1 MFHPVNA
8 AHLLWNDTRIYRRR
22 HHKAAAALVATART
36 LAKHRPL
43 AGGEREF
50 LSLYARTKRLD
61 PYTFTAV
68 WCDPTAYFW
77 VRMAYQL
84 TATCLAGSPLPPLAR
99 EYCADVGAER
109 PEEALAVHLDAY
121 KRFVLAAA
129 LVEGGGCPPVRF
141 KRPLEAKL
149 PLAFP
154 GTGLSLVGSGTVR
167 IHALRR
173 RCLELDHDGRTATV
187 DTLPGGAHPDGIQ
200 AIRCPVLAIDDVEIH
215 LDPHALNLPGLG
227 FAREAARQPLEFQ
240 VRHQPFVA
248 QVLRLVKRHQPR
260 THRHFARMM
269 RLLVMKP
276 LKTGDYTN
284 LTHSDLPG
292 AAICS
297 LIDDPYEMA
306 DTFIHELHHN
316 RLFFIE
322 EKTGPF
328 FRDATAAVLTQ
339 EFYSPWRN
347 DLRPLHGLF
356 HALYVYLPVA
366 RFWLKVHRSGEVDG
380 ARRAYVVDRVLRI
393 PRQLQAA
400 AAVLRRHAELTETGS
415 ALFRSMDREV
425 GAIARSAAGL
435 GLPADA
441 PALKL
446 EADGSPV
453 PERDAASGR
462 PLTVREAVT
471 AHIARYDVHG
481 QCGDFGRVRLD
492 GPNGGGVH
500 GYRRTPRTRTAGRS
514 RS

>member
-1 MFHPVNA
+1 MFPPVNA
-8 AHLLWNDTRIYRRR
+8 AHLLWNDTRMYRRR
-22 HHKAAAALVATART
+22 HEKAAAALVATART

-84 TATCLAGSPLPPLAR
+84 TATCLTGSALPPLAR
-99 EYCADVGAER
+99 DYCADVGAER
-109 PEEALAVHLDAY
+109 PEDALAVHLDAY

-129 LVEGGGCPPVRF
+129 LVEGGGSPPVRF
-141 KRPLEAKL
+141 ERPLEATL
-149 PLAFP
+149 PLSFP

-167 IHALRR
+167 IHALVR
-173 RCLELDHDGRTATV
+173 RCVALEHEGRSATV
-187 DTLPGGAHPDGIQ
+187 EMVPGGTRADGIQ
-200 AIRCPVLAIDDVEIH
+200 AIRCPALPIGDDVEIH

-240 VRHQPFVA
+240 ARHQPFVA

-260 THRHFARMM
+260 THRHFADMM

-316 RLFFIE
+316 RLFFVE

-328 FRDATAAVLTQ
+328 FRDATAAVLAQ

-366 RFWLKVHRSGEVDG
+366 RFWVKVHRSGEVDG
-380 ARRAYVVDRVLRI
+380 ARRAYVLDRVLRI
-393 PRQLQAA
+393 PLQLQAA
-400 AAVLRRHAELTETGS
+400 AAVLRRHADLTKAGA
-415 ALFRSMDREV
+415 ALFEAMERDVRAV
-425 GAIARSAAGL
+425 AKSAAGL
-435 GLPADA
+435 DLPSDA

-446 EADGSPV
+446 EADGTLV
-453 PERDAASGR
+453 PEREPSGR
-462 PLTVREAVT
+462 PLGVREAVT
-471 AHIARYDVHG
+471 AHIAKYDVHA
-481 QCGDFGRVRLD
+481 QCGEFGRVRLD
-492 GPNGGGVH
+492 GRNGGGVD
-500 GYRRTPRTRTAGRS
+500 GYRRAPRTRTTGRS